1 MIIAVANQKGGQGKT
16 TTAQAIAT
24 GAAQIGRKTLAI
36 DLDPQGNLTFS
47 MGGNGA
53 DLGAYELIT
62 GKATPGQIIQHT
74 QQGDII
80 TASSS
85 LALAD
90 TTFTGDTRIN
100 ALKTALKPIK
110 GKYDVITIDCP
121 PTLNTLLINAL
132 SAADVVIIPLT
143 ADIYSLQGLY
153 QLKQSIQAAQ
163 RGNTGLKIGGALFIK
178 HSTRTILARDLTDVI
193 TDKCRELDIPV
204 YKTSI
209 REGVAV
215 REAQTQRQSIFAYA
229 PKSKPAKDYLQ
240 FIKELGL

>member
-1 MIIAVANQKGGQGKT
+1 MIIAICNQKGGQGKT

-24 GAAQIGRKTLAI
+24 GAAQIGRKSLAI

-53 DLGAYELIT
+53 DVGAYELIT
-62 GKATPGQIIQHT
+62 GKATPGQTIQHT
-74 QQGDII
+74 RQGDII

-90 TTFTGDTRIN
+90 TTFTGDTRTN

-110 GKYDVITIDCP
+110 SKYDVITIDCP

-132 SAADVVIIPLT
+132 TAADMVIIPLT
-143 ADIYSLQGLY
+143 ADMYSLQGLY

-163 RGNTGLKIGGALFIK
+163 RGNTGLKIGGVLFVK
-178 HSTRTILARDLTDVI
+178 HSIRTILARDLTDVI
-193 TDKCRELDIPV
+193 ADKCRELDIPV
-204 YKTSI
+204 YKTTI
-209 REGVAV
+209 REGVAI
-215 REAQTQRQSIFAYA
+215 REAQTQRESIFDYA
-229 PKSKPAKDYLQ
+229 PKSKPAKDYMQL
-240 FIKELGL
+240 IREIGL